1 MNEMEK
7 LIKVLEVLDIPHEV
21 TNQQWAGETPQ
32 VWYPNTKEPKMDVI
46 CHEYSYG
53 GKNGL
58 LEIMGL
64 LTDEEA
70 EYDSVVGYLT
80 AENVLARILKD
91 RAENEEKG
99 E

>member
-1 MNEMEK
+1 MNEMTK
-7 LIKVLEVLDIPHEV
+7 LLMALKALDIPHEV
-21 TNQQWAGETPQ
+21 INQQWTGTPQ
-32 VWYPNTKEPKMDVI
+32 IWYPNAKEPKMDII

-53 GKNGL
+53 GRDGL

-64 LTDEEA
+64 LTEEEA

-91 RAENEEKG
+91 RAENKEVG

>member
-7 LIKVLEVLDIPHEV
+7 LIKVLEILDIPHKV
-21 TNQQWAGETPQ
+21 TSQQWVGETPQ
-32 VWYPNTKEPKMDVI
+32 VWYPNTEEPKMDAI

-53 GKNGL
+53 GRDGL

-64 LTDEEA
+64 LTEEEA
-70 EYDSVVGYLT
+70 ECDSVVGYLT

-91 RAENEEKG
+91 RAENEEG

>member
-7 LIKVLEVLDIPHEV
+7 LIKVLEILDIPHKV

-32 VWYPNTKEPKMDVI
+32 IWYPNTENPKMDVI